1 MDAEIR
7 AFAGTYGALMGLL
20 VLTAAGAYL
29 PLGAFHVF
37 LAYGVAIA
45 KAGLIA
51 WIFME
56 LRESPMLARLVAGVG
71 LFWLG
76 ILFVLSLS
84 DFLTRGW
91 LGFSAPIGP

>member
-1 MDAEIR
+1 MDAERR
-7 AFAGTYGALMGLL
+7 AFVGTYGGLL
-20 VLTAAGAYL
+20 GLLALTAGASYL
-29 PLGAFHVF
+29 RLGALNTVV
-37 LAYGVAIA
+37 AYGVAIA

-51 WIFME
+51 CIFME
-56 LRESPMLARLVAGVG
+56 LRASPMLASLAAAVG
-71 LFWLG
+71 LFRLG

>member
-1 MDAEIR
+1 MSTAIR
-7 AFAGTYGALMGLL
+7 GLL
-20 VLTAAGAYL
+20 RTYVGLLGLLAITAGASYL
-29 PLGAFHVF
+29 DLGPMSAIV
-37 LAYGVAIA
+37 AYGVAIA
-45 KAGLIA
+45 KAGLIV

-56 LRESPMLARLVAGVG
+56 LRESPMLTRFAAGLG

-91 LGFSAPIGP
+91 LLPPLP